1 MSSAMPVDPAS
12 RASQSAPPAEPADL
26 GLGIVGSIIGTI
38 LAAVI
43 GAFVGAVTTVLHR
56 QWIVGGIP
64 LGLIVAILLAGCLL
78 AGFRFAFDSRLV
90 AGGAALGALG
100 ATALL
105 AVRGP
110 GGSVLV
116 VDDALGWT
124 WSIAPTVIALVVLA
138 WPRLARR
145 RSPRPAPVAVSGGD
159 LPNE

>member
-1 MSSAMPVDPAS
+1 MSSAVPVDPAS
-12 RASQSAPPAEPADL
+12 HAAQQDPHDDQPDL
-26 GLGIVGSIIGTI
+26 GLGIIGSIVGTL
-38 LAAVI
+38 LAAAI

-64 LGLIVAILLAGCLL
+64 LGLLIAIVLAGCLL

-90 AGGAALGALG
+90 AGGAALGVLG

-105 AVRGP
+105 ALRGP

-116 VDDALGWT
+116 VNDALGWT

-145 RSPRPAPVAVSGGD
+145 TQPRTPRPAVSGGGT
-159 LPNE
+159 PSE

>member
-1 MSSAMPVDPAS
+1 MSSAAPVDPAS
-12 RASQSAPPAEPADL
+12 QATQEAGFDDQPDL
-26 GLGIVGSIIGTI
+26 GLGIAGSVIGTI

-64 LGLIVAILLAGCLL
+64 LGLLLAIVLAGCLL

-90 AGGAALGALG
+90 AGGAALGVLG

-105 AVRGP
+105 ALRGP

-116 VDDALGWT
+116 VNDALGWT
-124 WSIAPTVIALVVLA
+124 WSIAPTLIALVVLA
-138 WPRLARR
+138 WPRLVRR
-145 RSPRPAPVAVSGGD
+145 PLPRTPRAAVSGGGF
-159 LPNE
+159 PSE

>member
-1 MSSAMPVDPAS
+1 MSSAAPVDPAS
-12 RASQSAPPAEPADL
+12 QAPQEAAHDDQPDL
-26 GLGIVGSIIGTI
+26 GLGIAGSVIGTI

-64 LGLIVAILLAGCLL
+64 LGLLLAIVLAGCLL

-90 AGGAALGALG
+90 AGGAALGVLG

-105 AVRGP
+105 ALRGP

-116 VDDALGWT
+116 VNDALGWT
-124 WSIAPTVIALVVLA
+124 WSIAPTLIALVVLA
-138 WPRLARR
+138 WPRLVRR
-145 RSPRPAPVAVSGGD
+145 PLPRTPRAAVSGGGF
-159 LPNE
+159 PSE